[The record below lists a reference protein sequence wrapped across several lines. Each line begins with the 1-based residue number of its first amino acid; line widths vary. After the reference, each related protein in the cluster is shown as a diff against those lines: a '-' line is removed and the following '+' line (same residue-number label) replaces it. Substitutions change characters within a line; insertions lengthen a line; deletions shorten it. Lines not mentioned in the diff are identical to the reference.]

1 MVSFSDLMTGCIST
15 PGLLARKPCII
26 ATTSG
31 IGVGLV
37 RFPPIN
43 GTGSRGAEL
52 VSVDI
57 VVALPMLTPPYP
69 DLPPSA
75 LPLPAC
81 DTTAADGEFKSRAT
95 GQLIETRREQPRTSC
110 LSE

>member
-1 MVSFSDLMTGCIST
+1 M
-15 PGLLARKPCII
+15 I

-43 GTGSRGAEL
+43 GAGSRVAKP

-57 VVALPMLTPPYP
+57 VVALPTLPPPYP
-69 DLPPSA
+69 DLPPTA

-81 DTTAADGEFKSRAT
+81 DTTAVDGEFNSRAT
-95 GQLIETRREQPRTSC
+95 GQLIETRRK
-110 LSE
+110 